1 VLTANG
7 TSNTATSEDNFTF
20 DAGTNRAKINGH
32 LVVGNITP
40 ISSTTGRIE
49 ASDDIVAFST
59 SDGRLKENIRE
70 LDGALDKV
78 RAIRGVSFDWRKD
91 MEHIHGY
98 RDGDVGVIAQE
109 LQQVLPEAIRQNES
123 GYLSVR
129 YEKIIPLL
137 VEVVKELDRKVD
149 ALTKQNNELQN
160 LLGKNR

>member
-1 VLTANG
+1 M
-7 TSNTATSEDNFTF
+7 
-20 DAGTNRAKINGH
+20 
-32 LVVGNITP
+32 GNITP

-70 LDGALDKV
+70 LDGALDMV

-98 RDGDVGVIAQE
+98 RDKDVGVIAQE

-160 LLGKNR
+160 LIGKNR